1 MRKILPILLSIAF
14 ILAACQTGPTATT
27 SATAQPGPN
36 GYTPKYEKADCP
48 FDKPQG
54 VTVECGYLTVPE
66 DRAKPAGP
74 TVRLAVGR
82 FKAAAANPLPDP
94 ILYLE
99 GGPGGSPL
107 RSYPKNFDL
116 IFGPY
121 AQKRDVILSR
131 PARHRLFDAG
141 P

>member
-1 MRKILPILLSIAF
+1 MRKILPVLLTISF
-14 ILAACQTGPTATT
+14 ILAACQLSPTSTPE
-27 SATAQPGPN
+27 PGPG

-48 FDKPQG
+48 FDVPQG

-66 DRAKPAGP
+66 DRADPTGP
-74 TVRLAVGR
+74 TVRLAVGQ
-82 FKAAAANPLPDP
+82 FKSSAANPEPDP

-116 IFGPY
+116 ILAPMPRNGM
-121 AQKRDVILSR
+121 
-131 PARHRLFDAG
+131 
-141 P
+141 